1 MQRISSNMQHSAS
14 SYSVRRQESR
24 LHKVNSQLSTQR
36 RIQQLRDD
44 PIAAGHSVRY
54 KSFLARLDRFE
65 KNAKT
70 LNDQY
75 KVAEAPMQSA
85 LNIMQRL
92 RELSVAGAT
101 GTYTASDLKKMAPEV
116 DELLYELV
124 QTANSFSA
132 DGTRLFAGTKS
143 FTEPFEIVMGDIDG
157 AGSAVITNV
166 RYNGSIDTKQVE
178 SDELSFME
186 ANQAGNRIF
195 WAERQTLFS
204 ATDARNFIVQRDSAI
219 EVDGVTIPLIAG
231 DNVYAIMSKINSSG
245 AAVKASLDPVT
256 NGMNIETTDARQLW
270 LRDAGE
276 GNVLASLGLVK
287 PQQRPPYNLAD
298 SVRVSGGSLFDAVI
312 AMRNAMYAG
321 DHESLGGKVLG
332 SVDGA
337 IDNLAARL
345 AENGSRYE
353 RAEAALARLN
363 TQIPN
368 VTGAESREADLDLT
382 QAISDLKM
390 YEYTHQAS
398 LSTVGNLYK
407 NTLLNYLR

>member
-1 MQRISSNMQHSAS
+1 MQHSDS

-44 PIAAGHSVRY
+44 PVAAGHSVRY
-54 KSFLARLDRFE
+54 KSLLARLDRFE

-178 SDELSFME
+178 SDELSFMD

-204 ATDARNFIVQRDSAI
+204 ATDARNFIVQQDSAI

-270 LRDAGE
+270 LRDTGE
-276 GNVLASLGLVK
+276 GNVLASLGIVK

-363 TQIPN
+363 MQIPN

>member
-1 MQRISSNMQHSAS
+1 MQRISSNMQHSDS
-14 SYSVRRQESR
+14 SYSARRQESR

-44 PIAAGHSVRY
+44 PVAAGHSVRY
-54 KSFLARLDRFE
+54 KSLLARLDRFE

-178 SDELSFME
+178 SDELSFMD

-204 ATDARNFIVQRDSAI
+204 ATDARNFIVQQDSAI

-276 GNVLASLGLVK
+276 GTVLSSLGLVK

-363 TQIPN
+363 MQIPN

>member
-1 MQRISSNMQHSAS
+1 MKRISSNMQHNDS

-24 LHKVNSQLSTQR
+24 LHRVHEQLSTQR

-54 KSFLARLDRFE
+54 KSLLARLDRFE
-65 KNAKT
+65 KNTKT

-85 LNIMQRL
+85 INIMQRL

-101 GTYTASDLKKMAPEV
+101 GTYSPSDLKKMAPEV

-124 QTANSFSA
+124 QTANASSA
-132 DGTRLFAGTKS
+132 DGTRIFAGTKS
-143 FTEPFEIVMGDIDG
+143 FTEPFEVVMGDIDG
-157 AGSAVITNV
+157 AGSAVITSV
-166 RYNGSIDTKQVE
+166 RYNGSIDTKHVE
-178 SDELSFME
+178 SDELSFLG
-186 ANQAGNRIF
+186 ASQAGNRVF
-195 WAERQTLFS
+195 WADKQVLFS
-204 ATDARNFIVQRDSAI
+204 ATDARNYVVQQDSEI

-231 DNVYAIMSKINSSG
+231 DNVYAVMSKINSSG

-276 GNVLASLGLVK
+276 GTVLSSLGLIK
-287 PQQRPPYNLAD
+287 PAQRPPYNLAD

-321 DHESLGGKVLG
+321 DNESLGGKVLG

-337 IDNLAARL
+337 IDNLSARL

-353 RAEAALARLN
+353 RAEAVLARLN
-363 TQIPN
+363 MQIPN
-368 VTGAESREADLDLT
+368 ITSAESREADLDLT
-382 QAISDLKM
+382 QAITDLKM

-398 LSTVGNLYK
+398 LSTVGRLYK

>member
-1 MQRISSNMQHSAS
+1 MKRISSNMQHTDS
-14 SYSVRRQESR
+14 SYAARRQENR

-44 PIAAGHSVRY
+44 PVAAGHSVRY
-54 KSFLARLDRFE
+54 KSFLARLERFE
-65 KNAKT
+65 RNTKT

-85 LNIMQRL
+85 VSIMQRL

-101 GTYTASDLKKMAPEV
+101 GTYTPSDLKKMAPEV
-116 DELLYELV
+116 DQLLYELV
-124 QTANSFSA
+124 QTANSIGA
-132 DGTRLFAGTKS
+132 DGTRIFAGTKS
-143 FTEPFEIVMGDIDG
+143 FTEPFEIVMGNVDG
-157 AGSAVITNV
+157 AGSAVITDV
-166 RYNGSIDTKQVE
+166 RYNGSIGTKQVE
-178 SDELSFME
+178 SDELSFLE
-186 ANQAGNRIF
+186 ANQAGNRVF
-195 WAERQTLFS
+195 WAEKQVLFS
-204 ATDARNFIVQRDSAI
+204 ATDARNYIVTQDSEI
-219 EVDGVTIPLIAG
+219 EVDGVTVPLIAG
-231 DNVYAIMSKINSSG
+231 DNVYAIMSKINASG
-245 AAVKASLDPVT
+245 AAVKVSLDPVT

-276 GNVLASLGLVK
+276 GTVLSSLGLIK
-287 PQQRPPYNLAD
+287 PAQRPPYNLAD

-321 DHESLGGKVLG
+321 DNESLGGKVLG

-337 IDNLAARL
+337 IDNLTARL

-353 RAEAALARLN
+353 RAEAVLARLN
-363 TQIPN
+363 MQIPN
-368 VTGAESREADLDLT
+368 VAGADSRETDLDLT
-382 QAISDLKM
+382 KAITDLKM

-398 LSTVGNLYK
+398 LSTIGNLYK

>member
-1 MQRISSNMQHSAS
+1 MQHSDS

-44 PIAAGHSVRY
+44 PVAAGHSVRY
-54 KSFLARLDRFE
+54 KSLLARLDRFE

-204 ATDARNFIVQRDSAI
+204 ATDARNFIVQQDSAI

-270 LRDAGE
+270 LRDTGE
-276 GNVLASLGLVK
+276 GNVLASLGIVK

-363 TQIPN
+363 MQIPN

>member
-1 MQRISSNMQHSAS
+1 MQRISSNMQHSDS
-14 SYSVRRQESR
+14 SYSVRRQENR
-24 LHKVNSQLSTQR
+24 LHKVNSQINTQR

-44 PIAAGHSVRY
+44 PLAAGHSVRY
-54 KSFLARLDRFE
+54 KSLLARLDRFE
-65 KNAKT
+65 KNAQT

-85 LNIMQRL
+85 MSIMQRL

-116 DELLYELV
+116 DQLLYELV
-124 QTANSFSA
+124 QTANSFGA

-157 AGSAVITNV
+157 AGSAVITDV
-166 RYNGSIDTKQVE
+166 RYNGSIDTKQIE
-178 SDELSFME
+178 SDELSFMD
-186 ANQAGNRIF
+186 ANHAGNRVF

-204 ATDARNFIVQRDSAI
+204 ATDARNYVVQKDSTI
-219 EVDGVTIPLIAG
+219 EVDGVSIPVIAG
-231 DNVYAIMSKINSSG
+231 DNVYAIMAKINSSG

-270 LRDAGE
+270 LRDSGD

-298 SVRVSGGSLFDAVI
+298 SVRVTGGSLFDAVI

-321 DHESLGGKVLG
+321 DNESLGGKVLG

-368 VTGAESREADLDLT
+368 VTGADSRESDLDIT
-382 QAISDLKM
+382 QAITDLKM

>member
-1 MQRISSNMQHSAS
+1 MQRISSNMRHADS

-44 PIAAGHSVRY
+44 PIAAGHSVQY

-75 KVAEAPMQSA
+75 KVVEAPMQSA
-85 LNIMQRL
+85 VNIMQRL
-92 RELSVAGAT
+92 REISVAGAT

-124 QTANSFSA
+124 QTANSVGA

-157 AGSAVITNV
+157 AGSAVITDV
-166 RYNGSIDTKQVE
+166 RYNGSIDSKRIE
-178 SDELSFME
+178 SDELSFLE
-186 ANQAGNRIF
+186 ANQAGNRVF
-195 WAERQTLFS
+195 WAEKQVLFS
-204 ATDARNFIVQRDSAI
+204 ATDARDYIVQQDSSI

-256 NGMNIETTDARQLW
+256 NGMNLETTDARQLW
-270 LRDAGE
+270 LRDTGE

-287 PQQRPPYNLAD
+287 PQQRPPYNLAN

-321 DHESLGGKVLG
+321 DNESLGGKVLG
-332 SVDGA
+332 SVDCA
-337 IDNLAARL
+337 IDNLSARL

-353 RAEAALARLN
+353 RAEAVLARLN

-368 VTGAESREADLDLT
+368 VMAADSRESDLDLT
-382 QAISDLKM
+382 QAITDLKM

-398 LSTVGNLYK
+398 LSTIGNLYK